1 MFVVILSISLVVLAP
16 SLRRP
21 VCGRPGLSLAVLAVE
36 FLVADA
42 VHDVD
47 AGVEQ
52 VLDEHSA

>member
-1 MFVVILSISLVVLAP
+1 MFVVILSFSLVVLIVP
-16 SLRRP
+16 LRRP
-21 VCGRPGLSLAVLAVE
+21 VGGRPVLSLAVLTVE
-36 FLVADA
+36 LLVADA